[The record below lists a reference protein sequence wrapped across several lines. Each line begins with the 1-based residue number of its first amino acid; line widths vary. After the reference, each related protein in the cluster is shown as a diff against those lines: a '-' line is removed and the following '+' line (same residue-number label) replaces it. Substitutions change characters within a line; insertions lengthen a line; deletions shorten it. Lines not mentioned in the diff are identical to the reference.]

1 MRDATVSRLG
11 WGAILLGLA
20 SILILGISAY
30 GYRTDWWPVVRALD
44 VATWSAWAAVAGT
57 FTALVA
63 IALWLRRKRG
73 GGGMALLGLVL
84 SLPILTVAAWEYA
97 TFTTP
102 PINDISTDTEDPPV
116 FWYTDAPTCDY
127 MG

>member
-84 SLPILTVAAWEYA
+84 SLPILTVAAA
-97 TFTTP
+97 R
-102 PINDISTDTEDPPV
+102 DPRSGRVPRANRLDEKSLLPGRRQRGKV
-116 FWYTDAPTCDY
+116 VAFLY
-127 MG
+127 